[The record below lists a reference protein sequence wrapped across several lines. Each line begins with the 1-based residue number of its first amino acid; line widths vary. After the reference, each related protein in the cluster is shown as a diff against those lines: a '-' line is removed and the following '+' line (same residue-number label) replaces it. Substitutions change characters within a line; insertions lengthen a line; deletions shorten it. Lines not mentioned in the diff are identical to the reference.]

1 MSLFQSNRKIK
12 IDKKEIPLLTIDES
26 LDIYGNSNAP
36 TSDFGMDIFKTNF
49 SHEGTVL
56 LKIDGLDNSGIPFRC
71 DYYTVIL
78 CLGGQTQ
85 TRQNHHRFQIPAQ
98 TAHLIQPGEIH
109 SFRDTSADFQAY
121 VLLFERAYLSKP
133 DTPTEVLDTLL
144 YADPDKPPKIRLS
157 KEEFPQWL
165 NLFNQLDFEIKG
177 KDKYYHDIVRNQIIH
192 LLYLIRRKRR
202 EASFGKNL
210 SRQEQLYWDFT
221 VLIETHFQHK
231 KTVAEYA
238 QAMNLTPKHLSE
250 TVKKV
255 TTHTALYF
263 IQERLIHESQYL
275 LVYTSLNVKQIASKL
290 NFDTPSHFVRFF
302 KKQTEATPLHFRRNH
317 SQQLGVM

>member
-1 MSLFQSNRKIK
+1 MSLFQSNRKIR

-26 LDIYGNSNAP
+26 LDIYRNNNAP
-36 TSDFGMDIFKTNF
+36 TSGFGMDIFKTNF

-56 LKIDGLDNSGIPFRC
+56 LINNGLENSGIPFRC
-71 DYYTVIL
+71 DYHAVIL

-85 TRQNHHRFQIPAQ
+85 ARQNHHRFQIVAQ

-109 SFRDTSADFQAY
+109 SFSGTSSDFQAY
-121 VLLFERAYLSKP
+121 ILLFERAYLSKSG
-133 DTPTEVLDTLL
+133 TPTEVLDTLL
-144 YADPDKPPKIRLS
+144 FTDPDQPPEIRLS
-157 KEEFPQWL
+157 IEEFPQWL

-177 KDKYYHDIVRNQIIH
+177 KDKYYHEIVRNLIIH
-192 LLYLIRRKRR
+192 FLYLVRRKRR
-202 EASFGKNL
+202 DASFDKNL
-210 SRQEQLYWDFT
+210 SRPEQVYRDFT
-221 VLIETHFQHK
+221 VLIEAHFQHK
-231 KTVAEYA
+231 KTVSEYA

-255 TTHTALYF
+255 TNHTALYF
-263 IQERLIHESQYL
+263 IQKRLIHESEYL

-302 KKQTEATPLHFRRNH
+302 KKQTGDHPFTL
-317 SQQLGVM
+317 